1 MSIFEID
8 AMREAREQ
16 EIMALLKKRDRIQ
29 AEIKRCKEAGPL
41 MMSLCKELTDT
52 KKKLR
57 AARGI

>member
-16 EIMALLKKRDRIQ
+16 EIRALLKKRDRIQ
-29 AEIKRCKEAGPL
+29 AEINRCKESGPL
-41 MMSLCKELTDT
+41 MTSLCKELTDT
-52 KKKLR
+52 KKKIR